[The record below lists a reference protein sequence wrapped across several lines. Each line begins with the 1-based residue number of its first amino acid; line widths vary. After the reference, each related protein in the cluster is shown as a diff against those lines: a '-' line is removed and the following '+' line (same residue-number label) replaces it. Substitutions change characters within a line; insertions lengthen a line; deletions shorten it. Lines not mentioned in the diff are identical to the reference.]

1 MIAYYDCQSSP
12 FTLFIALNIWA
23 SSINFRYFPE
33 FSQFQT
39 SNIQPRLSLEEILQT
54 FDQLRFYSRQT
65 WERSIRFDQPLM
77 AWWEI
82 LSVVN
87 PPQVVI

>member
-1 MIAYYDCQSSP
+1 
-12 FTLFIALNIWA
+12 
-23 SSINFRYFPE
+23 
-33 FSQFQT
+33 
-39 SNIQPRLSLEEILQT
+39 LEEILQT